1 MESSEVVREKEHPF
15 AKKRWIIAVTLVVLT
30 ILGLFYGLFA
40 GSLSFSVRDILT
52 GIQDEGSTVHRIVWD
67 LRIPR
72 VLVGFIV
79 GTCLAA
85 SGTLLQGVMKPSCRS
100 WYYRSFIWGR
110 PCSNCHHD
118 FIPTAS
124 SFYH

>member
-1 MESSEVVREKEHPF
+1 MESSEVVRKGTSFCE
-15 AKKRWIIAVTLVVLT
+15 KRWIIAVTLVVLT

-85 SGTLLQGVMKPSCRS
+85 SGTLLQGVMRNPLADPG
-100 WYYRSFIWGR
+100 IIGV
-110 PCSNCHHD
+110 
-118 FIPTAS
+118 S
-124 SFYH
+124 SGAGLVAIVIMILFPQHLAFYH